1 VLTVR
6 VEELPKASTRSGPST
21 GHFDPLSNPPEN
33 FELAPQDFDIDA
45 ELIPTDLDQS
55 TGFVLMPKDQE
66 AAQRALKKARE
77 IQRNQKTNRLSLLD
91 METEQSKNAP
101 SIASP
106 AAVGYGPALTM
117 PTLMGM
123 MPDMP
128 NLDQS
133 GDGQKLDT
141 SLISAPGFSPDG
153 RHSGNVRE
161 SVALDTSHFDS
172 GQMPTSIANIFQGA
186 EEGRGSVQ
194 PQKVKGCMFFFINI
208 V

>member
-1 VLTVR
+1 
-6 VEELPKASTRSGPST
+6 
-21 GHFDPLSNPPEN
+21 
-33 FELAPQDFDIDA
+33 
-45 ELIPTDLDQS
+45 
-55 TGFVLMPKDQE
+55 M
-66 AAQRALKKARE
+66 KKARE

-153 RHSGNVRE
+153 RHSGNVRQ

-194 PQKVKGCMFFFINI
+194 PQKVKGCMFFFHKYCI
-208 V
+208 VSSLSVLVYKKLFSPDFSTTPCETKAKRYYIC

>member
-1 VLTVR
+1 
-6 VEELPKASTRSGPST
+6 
-21 GHFDPLSNPPEN
+21 
-33 FELAPQDFDIDA
+33 
-45 ELIPTDLDQS
+45 
-55 TGFVLMPKDQE
+55 M
-66 AAQRALKKARE
+66 KKARE

-128 NLDQS
+128 NFDQS

-194 PQKVKGCMFFFINI
+194 PQKVKGCMFVFHKYCI
-208 V
+208 VSYLFCSGLQKTILT

>member
-1 VLTVR
+1 
-6 VEELPKASTRSGPST
+6 
-21 GHFDPLSNPPEN
+21 
-33 FELAPQDFDIDA
+33 
-45 ELIPTDLDQS
+45 
-55 TGFVLMPKDQE
+55 
-66 AAQRALKKARE
+66 
-77 IQRNQKTNRLSLLD
+77 

-153 RHSGNVRE
+153 RHSGNARE
-161 SVALDTSHFDS
+161 SVALDTSHFVS

-194 PQKVKGCMFFFINI
+194 PQRVKGCMFVLHKYCI
-208 V
+208 VVFLFWSTKTVLT